1 VNDDKTDTHPAIA
14 NRINIDE
21 DYEIRY
27 WTKEL
32 GASEDELRAAVNR
45 VGVMAADVHVDL
57 GRKH

>member
-1 VNDDKTDTHPAIA
+1 MNDNKTAILPAIA
-14 NRINIDE
+14 NRININE
-21 DYEIRY
+21 DDEIRY

-32 GASEDELRAAVNR
+32 DVSEDELRAAVNR